1 MDETSSKICILII
14 EDNAMLLGAVQMYFE
29 MEGYT
34 VLSAQSG
41 EAGLALLD
49 EQPPDIAVVDI
60 ILEDGDGDLDG
71 FETCREMRARGYD
84 RPVLF
89 LTGRT
94 EESDTLQGF
103 AVGGDDYVTKPFSL
117 PVLRARV
124 EAHLKRVGITQR
136 AYRFGDIVIDLE
148 SHLIHHGDQGS
159 ERLRSRERDLLRCFI
174 ENRGRILSRE
184 QLLDLVWGSASRTSN
199 RTVDTHVR
207 TLRKKLHDDA
217 TNPRFIETM
226 HGVGYQF
233 IASADE
239 GTGGL

>member
-1 MDETSSKICILII
+1 MDVNPNTHILII
-14 EDNAMLLGAVQMYFE
+14 EDEAALLRTLTMFFE
-29 MEGYT
+29 LEGYT
-34 VLSAQSG
+34 VLAARSG
-41 EAGLALLD
+41 EDALDLVD
-49 EQPPDIAVVDI
+49 NQLPDIAVVDI
-60 ILEDGDGDLDG
+60 LLDNGGGSLDG
-71 FETCREMRARGYD
+71 FQTCQKLRERGYE

-94 EESDTLQGF
+94 DESDTLRGF
-103 AVGGDDYVTKPFSL
+103 AVGGDDYVTKPFSM
-117 PVLRARV
+117 PVLKARV
-124 EAHLKRVGITQR
+124 EAHLKRIGTAQR
-136 AYRFGDIVIDLE
+136 TYRFGEVLVDLE
-148 SHLIHHGDQGS
+148 SHVIHHEGFGS

-184 QLLDLVWGSASRTSN
+184 ALLDMVWGSTSRTSN

-233 IASADE
+233 IARE
-239 GTGGL
+239 EPG